1 MCAAIQSQRVLIV
14 ENNFLIADM
23 VHDMVCELGYLA
35 TKPAH
40 SLPSAIKE
48 IGRNN
53 FDCAL
58 VNIGIDDEKHGIEVA
73 DVLKDIGAPFG
84 FITGYTHAFAERH
97 ADVPLLQKP
106 FSAQQLRA
114 FLEMLIGPAG
124 TLVENLD
131 KSQKSESPAATRA
144 IDGTF

>member
-58 VNIGIDDEKHGIEVA
+58 VNIGIDDE
-73 DVLKDIGAPFG
+73 VLKDIGAPFG